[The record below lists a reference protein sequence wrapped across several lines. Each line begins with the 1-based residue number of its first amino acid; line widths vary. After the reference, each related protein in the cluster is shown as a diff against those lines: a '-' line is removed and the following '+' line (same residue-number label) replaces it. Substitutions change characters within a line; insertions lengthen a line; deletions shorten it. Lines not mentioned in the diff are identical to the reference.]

1 MDDISEK
8 DYEELMNC
16 SDSNSVIE
24 EQLEN
29 INNKLKLYEVK
40 LKNKSLK
47 FAGYEDLENTIVQNE
62 NIKKE
67 LSNNLKRVNFSLNK
81 SLLIFY

>member
-1 MDDISEK
+1 MDDISEQ

-67 LSNNLKRVNFSLNK
+67 LSNNLKRVIFSLN
-81 SLLIFY
+81 IP

>member
-47 FAGYEDLENTIVQNE
+47 FAGYEDLGNTIVQNE

-67 LSNNLKRVNFSLNK
+67 LSNNLKRVIFSLN
-81 SLLIFY
+81 IP

>member
-1 MDDISEK
+1 MDDISEQ

-47 FAGYEDLENTIVQNE
+47 FAGYEDLGNTIFQNE
-62 NIKKE
+62 NTKKE
-67 LSNNLKRVNFSLNK
+67 LSNNLKRVIFSLN
-81 SLLIFY
+81 IP